1 MLNTDLGYEN
11 TKIKKACFPP
21 VRERRIMAMS
31 RVPRLSLEKKI
42 PLSMQSLFIEGGRSE
57 DAH

>member
-1 MLNTDLGYEN
+1 
-11 TKIKKACFPP
+11 
-21 VRERRIMAMS
+21 MAMS

-57 DAH
+57 DAHQELEFWCCPFYHEE